1 MMILRILLTIIF
13 LLMACR
19 GFAGAVE
26 VIVLKSNELKIYE
39 EAIEV
44 FRNSCGCSN
53 IVDIVLSELHDEDVV
68 KELRKSRPKLI
79 VAVGVDALLKVKHI
93 KDIPI
98 VYLMIHNPWTLLS
111 SEENITGV
119 SMDVS
124 PGRQLAKLKEV
135 LPEVKRVGLVY
146 DPAKSGAFVEKAR
159 EASRELGIKLVLK
172 EIDRPKN
179 VDSAIR
185 GIAKDGIDVLWMLP
199 DSTVITAQ
207 TVASFILSSLD
218 NRIPI
223 LTFSEKFLDL
233 GAVMSV
239 STDHL
244 DMGKQAGEMAKRILS
259 GTKVADLPR
268 VDARRVVLSLNLKT
282 ARKIG
287 IAVSSEA
294 IGKAQNIIN

>member
-1 MMILRILLTIIF
+1 MILRILLTIIF